1 MAYKGYTQLSS
12 GFWTKDSD
20 ASSPYIYDGNNQINA
35 LEAEIESLKG

>member
-1 MAYKGYTQLSS
+1 MSKIGYTQLPS

-35 LEAEIESLKG
+35 IEAEIESLKG